1 MVSEVAVS
9 EAVAEPVVEGLA
21 EGGEMMVEG
30 LEEGGEMMVEGL
42 EGLERLVEGGEMMEE
57 DGFGGTGIA
66 CVAAGGGRVEAPAA
80 AADVSFCVRDIE
92 DG

>member
-1 MVSEVAVS
+1 M
-9 EAVAEPVVEGLA
+9 
-21 EGGEMMVEG
+21 
-30 LEEGGEMMVEGL
+30 
-42 EGLERLVEGGEMMEE
+42 EGGEMMEE